1 MLTGNVRQGALDALV
16 QEAIAAASGVK
27 LTAVRRAA
35 MLAGGTVPIV
45 VAAMTGGEDAL
56 AEVGLEVGRPVLPML
71 ASTAPDVAAAM
82 AKAGGAPGT
91 PVAVDTK
98 LDGIR
103 IQVHRRGDEIVVA
116 TRSLDDIT
124 ARLPEVVDGRR
135 GRCPAA
141 TSCSTARRSRSDD
154 DGRPRPF
161 QETASR
167 TAQSTARGVAVTPY
181 FFDVLHVDGRDL
193 LDAPGAERL
202 AVLDALV
209 PEEHRVPRLV
219 TDDPAAAEAFA
230 QDALARGHEGVV
242 VKSLSIG
249 YAAGRR
255 GSGWVKVKPVHTLDL
270 VVLAVEWGSGR
281 REGWLSNIHLGARDP
296 PATGSGFTML
306 GKTFKGMT
314 DEMLAWQ
321 TERFTDLAVEPET
334 IRDRYVVPL
343 RPEQVVEIAFDGLQR
358 STRYPGGLAL
368 RFARVVRYRDDK
380 SARRGGHHRDRAR
393 HLPPGRFADVIE
405 LTSAATRWRWRR
417 DDGQPLGRLTMG
429 LGWDKKPGAGLH
441 RERTRRTSTSTR
453 RRSSTPATSC
463 STWRSSTT
471 SRPATGP
478 SSTSATTSAAAA
490 RATTSRSPSTWPRST
505 HASTR
510 CCSWSAATRA
520 TPWSGSDNAYC
531 RLVDE
536 QDVEIARFTLT
547 EGVPRTGFM
556 LAKMFRDGDALAA
569 PGHRAGHRGHR
580 PDRVARR
587 PAALPLSPA
596 APAAMTG

>member
-1 MLTGNVRQGALDALV
+1 MLLADVVVTSGVVAATRSRKAKVAAIAERLAQAEVAELPVVTAYLGGTVLQRRTGVGWRGLSALPEPADDPTLTPLGVHDTLDMLAALSGPGSQEARAHGVRDLFGRATGDEQRWLRGVLTGNVRQGALDALV
-16 QEAIAAASGVK
+16 QEAIAAASGIK

-71 ASTAPDVAAAM
+71 ASTAPDVPAAIT
-82 AKAGGAPGT
+82 KAGGAPGI

-103 IQVHRRGDEIVVA
+103 IQVHRHGDEIVIA

-124 ARLPEVVDGRR
+124 ARLPEVVDVVR
-135 GRCPAA
+135 GLPSDDVVLDGEALA
-141 TSCSTARRSRSDD
+141 LDD

-167 TAQSTARGVAVTPY
+167 TAMSAGVVVTPY
-181 FFDVLHVDGRDL
+181 FFDVLHADGRDL
-193 LDAPGAERL
+193 LDATGAERL
-202 AVLDALV
+202 EMLDAIV

-219 TDDPAAAEAFA
+219 TDDPAAAETFA

-281 REGWLSNIHLGARDP
+281 REGWLSNIHLGARNPDG
-296 PATGSGFTML
+296 TFTML

-321 TERFTDLAVEPET
+321 TERFTDLAVSPET
-334 IRDRYVVPL
+334 IREGYVVPL

-380 SARRGGHHRDRAR
+380 SPDE
-393 HLPPGRFADVIE
+393 ADTIE
-405 LTSAATRWRWRR
+405 TVR
-417 DDGQPLGRLTMG
+417 
-429 LGWDKKPGAGLH
+429 
-441 RERTRRTSTSTR
+441 
-453 RRSSTPATSC
+453 
-463 STWRSSTT
+463 
-471 SRPATGP
+471 
-478 SSTSATTSAAAA
+478 
-490 RATTSRSPSTWPRST
+490 
-505 HASTR
+505 
-510 CCSWSAATRA
+510 
-520 TPWSGSDNAYC
+520 
-531 RLVDE
+531 
-536 QDVEIARFTLT
+536 
-547 EGVPRTGFM
+547 
-556 LAKMFRDGDALAA
+556 ALAV
-569 PGHRAGHRGHR
+569 G
-580 PDRVARR
+580 
-587 PAALPLSPA
+587 
-596 APAAMTG
+596 